1 MIFYDNKSFRALCTL
16 RGSVFPKASLYALP
30 FALLAVVLK
39 WLSSDGHINLADLD
53 LISDGSVYSAFTFVL
68 SFTLVFRCQQAYQRY
83 FASAKAMHMMSSEWI
98 DACGSLMSFVK
109 MARKSEGE
117 KMQCEAV
124 LVRLFCLLH
133 ALAMEELCN
142 LAEENFGLLD
152 IEAFPKLDL
161 AVLHDSRMPT
171 SHKTHVVL
179 IWIKF
184 FIVQCEYTGLLPVP
198 APILTRVYQEIGA
211 GMAEFH
217 DAQCISMW
225 PFPFPYAQ
233 LSMFLKVLHMLITP
247 FVMVQYCDKIWSAGG
262 FTFVSLVCM
271 SALNIIGVELENPF
285 GDDPN
290 DLPANET
297 HNDFRESLLTLTD
310 PAVWRVPGLLPTAK
324 LDFRQLQAANSTS
337 LSRYLNGLDVLKEAN
352 AKEAKELEEIG
363 EIDKMRDK
371 TQETRGPGPG
381 GPGGPGSGPEDPW
394 VLEEWLR
401 RQTALLENF
410 LAKQND
416 MLEQHALAMRCASL
430 PKEQAAASVFAAP
443 KEQSLCGCSVQPRR
457 R

>member
-1 MIFYDNKSFRALCTL
+1 MDIRSP
-16 RGSVFPKASLYALP
+16 GSPSRSP
-30 FALLAVVLK
+30 VL
-39 WLSSDGHINLADLD
+39 
-53 LISDGSVYSAFTFVL
+53 
-68 SFTLVFRCQQAYQRY
+68 
-83 FASAKAMHMMSSEWI
+83 E
-98 DACGSLMSFVK
+98 
-109 MARKSEGE
+109 
-117 KMQCEAV
+117 
-124 LVRLFCLLH
+124 
-133 ALAMEELCN
+133 
-142 LAEENFGLLD
+142 
-152 IEAFPKLDL
+152 
-161 AVLHDSRMPT
+161 
-171 SHKTHVVL
+171 
-179 IWIKF
+179 
-184 FIVQCEYTGLLPVP
+184 
-198 APILTRVYQEIGA
+198 
-211 GMAEFH
+211 
-217 DAQCISMW
+217 
-225 PFPFPYAQ
+225 AQ

-430 PKEQAAASVFAAP
+430 PKAGKAKSDSAERYRRDIAGARCPPDMPSKSLNGERGGCCWGYHLGSFASLRWSEEVGDFRGEPLCFGARSKPRLRSLPRPRSKVSAAAACSRGGGGSQNEVAP
-443 KEQSLCGCSVQPRR
+443 RPKPQAKSQSEFV
-457 R
+457 